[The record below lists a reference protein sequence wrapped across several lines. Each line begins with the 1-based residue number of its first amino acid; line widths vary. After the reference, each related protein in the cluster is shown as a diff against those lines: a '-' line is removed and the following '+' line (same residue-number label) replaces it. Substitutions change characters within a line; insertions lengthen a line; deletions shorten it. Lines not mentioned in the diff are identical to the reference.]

1 MELACRLLLF
11 LIGLGFLAGALGF
24 VAAPGMMEPDFSVA
38 ATRIDGL
45 GTLRADLGGAFAGL
59 ALFTFVGMRRS
70 QAQWL
75 VVPMVFMGVYLVI
88 RLGYLAVDGV
98 TANGIRSTVVEIV
111 LVALLYAA
119 YRMLSR
125 GSRR

>member
-1 MELACRLLLF
+1 VELACRLLVF

-38 ATRIDGL
+38 ATRI
-45 GTLRADLGGAFAGL
+45 
-59 ALFTFVGMRRS
+59 
-70 QAQWL
+70 
-75 VVPMVFMGVYLVI
+75 
-88 RLGYLAVDGV
+88 
-98 TANGIRSTVVEIV
+98 IRSTVVEIV